1 MNLSIPSKKDWND
14 MQKAEIKLYSVGYC
28 THPEFMVKRGGS
40 FSSIKFPVL
49 VASIEYNQK
58 ILLFDTGYGRHFFD
72 ATARFPEKIYALTT
86 PVTLEKPLCEM
97 LNTKVDSIFIS
108 HFHADHIGG
117 LKDLPDAKLYCSKE
131 AYEVAMSKKSRFTKT
146 RMGVLPQLLPD
157 DFEERLTF
165 IEDLPKV
172 DLPEYLAPF
181 EKGYLLDERFYVIE
195 LDGHAEGQYGL
206 VVDDTFFVSD
216 AVWDIE
222 AITKGTKP
230 NVLTHIIFKDA
241 KVYYETIEKL
251 QMLYKLNSS
260 MKIVPTHCTK
270 THEWYENV

>member
-1 MNLSIPSKKDWND
+1 

-40 FSSIKFPVL
+40 FASIKFPAL
-49 VASIEYNQK
+49 VAQINYNNRTM
-58 ILLFDTGYGRHFFD
+58 LFDTGYGTHFFD
-72 ATARFPEKIYALTT
+72 ATAKFPEKFYALTT
-86 PVTLEKPLCEM
+86 PVTLEKPLFEM
-97 LNTKVDSIFIS
+97 LDSKVDSIFIS

-117 LKDLPDAKLYCSKE
+117 LRDFPEAKLYCSKE
-131 AYEVAMSKKSRFTKT
+131 AYEVAISKKSRFTKT
-146 RMGVLPQLLPD
+146 RMGVLPQLLPN
-157 DFEERLTF
+157 DFEKRVTF

-172 DLPEYLAPF
+172 KLPDYLAPF
-181 EKGYLLDERFYVIE
+181 EEGYLLDERFYVIE

-222 AITKGTKP
+222 AITKGVKP
-230 NVLTHIIFKDA
+230 NILTHIIFKDT

-251 QMLYKLNSS
+251 QRLYKKNPS
-260 MKIVPTHCTK
+260 MKIVPTHCSK

>member
-1 MNLSIPSKKDWND
+1 MKSSKITLH
-14 MQKAEIKLYSVGYC
+14 QVGYC
-28 THPEFMVKRGGS
+28 IHPEFMVKRGGS
-40 FSSIKFPVL
+40 FSSIKFPAL
-49 VASIEYNQK
+49 VASVEYENK
-58 ILLFDTGYGRHFFD
+58 IMLFDTGYGTHFFD

-97 LNTKVDSIFIS
+97 IDKKVDSIFIS

-117 LKDLPDAKLYCSKE
+117 LKDFPEAKLYCAKE
-131 AYEVAMSKKSRFTKT
+131 AYEVAISKKSRFTKT

-165 IEDLPKV
+165 IEDLPQV
-172 DLPEYLAPF
+172 TLPEYLAPF
-181 EKGYLLDERFYVIE
+181 EKGYLLDELFYVIE

-222 AITKGTKP
+222 AITKGRKP
-230 NVLTHIIFKDA
+230 NILTHIIFKNA
-241 KVYYETIEKL
+241 KVYYKTIEKL
-251 QMLYKLNSS
+251 KTLYQKNPS

>member
-1 MNLSIPSKKDWND
+1 
-14 MQKAEIKLYSVGYC
+14 MQKVEIKLYSVGYC

-40 FSSIKFPVL
+40 FSSIKFPAL
-49 VASIEYNQK
+49 VAHIEHEGQN
-58 ILLFDTGYGRHFFD
+58 LLFDTGYGRHFFE
-72 ATARFPEKIYALTT
+72 ATAKFPEKIYALTT
-86 PVTLEKPLCEM
+86 PVTLEKPLVEM
-97 LNTKVDSIFIS
+97 LETKIDSIFIS

-117 LKDLPDAKLYCSKE
+117 LKDFPNAKLYCAKE
-131 AYEVAMSKKSRFTKT
+131 AYDVAMSKKSRFTKT
-146 RMGVLPQLLPD
+146 RMGILPKLLPS

-172 DLPEYLAPF
+172 DLPESLAPF
-181 EKGYLLDERFYVIE
+181 EKGYLLEEKFYVIE

-206 VVDDTFFVSD
+206 VVNDTFFVSD

-230 NVLTHIIFKDA
+230 NILTHIIFKDA
-241 KVYYETIEKL
+241 KVYYETIAKL
-251 QMLYKLNSS
+251 AELHKRNPSL
-260 MKIVPTHCTK
+260 KIVPTHCTK